1 MRKHLALALLMFLFT
16 CTAATAADG
25 VKEPLWPEGAP
36 GAKGTEEK
44 DIPTLTTYLPASEI
58 NTGCGIVVCP
68 GGGYGHLAIGHE
80 GVEIAEF
87 WNKLGVA
94 AFILEYR
101 HSGRGYKHPAPLQ
114 DAQRA
119 LRTVRAR
126 AEEYNLDPSHIGV
139 MGFSAG
145 GHLASSL
152 GTHFDKGNPDANDP
166 IEKVS
171 CRPDFMILCYPVIAF
186 DKPYTHKGSQH
197 KLLGKDAPAELVE
210 SMSSER
216 QVTSDTP
223 PTFLFH
229 TTEDTGVPPQ
239 NSAVMYLA
247 LKEKGVPAEMHIFQK
262 GRHGIGLGR
271 DVPGSSAWP
280 RLCHAWL
287 KTMGMIPQKN

>member
-1 MRKHLALALLMFLFT
+1 MHKHLALALLMFSLT
-16 CTAATAADG
+16 WTGATAADG
-25 VKEPLWPEGAP
+25 MKEPLWPEGAP
-36 GAKGTEEK
+36 GAKGTEAK

-68 GGGYGHLAIGHE
+68 GGGYGHLATGHE
-80 GVEIAEF
+80 GVDIAEF

-101 HSGRGYKHPAPLQ
+101 HSGRGYQHPAPLQ

-119 LRTVRAR
+119 LRTVRSR

-152 GTHFDKGNPDANDP
+152 GIHFDQGNPDAKDP
-166 IEKVS
+166 IDKVS

-186 DKPYTHKGSQH
+186 DQPYTHKGSQRN
-197 KLLGKDAPAELVE
+197 LLGKDAPAELVE

-216 QVTSDTP
+216 QVTSR
-223 PTFLFH
+223 H
-229 TTEDTGVPPQ
+229 TSHIPLSHDRRHRRS
-239 NSAVMYLA
+239 SAEQCRDVSGLA
-247 LKEKGVPAEMHIFQK
+247 RERCA
-262 GRHGIGLGR
+262 GR
-271 DVPGSSAWP
+271 DAHLPERPPRDWPGPRCPWFLGLASVVP
-280 RLCHAWL
+280 RLAEDDGH
-287 KTMGMIPQKN
+287 GP